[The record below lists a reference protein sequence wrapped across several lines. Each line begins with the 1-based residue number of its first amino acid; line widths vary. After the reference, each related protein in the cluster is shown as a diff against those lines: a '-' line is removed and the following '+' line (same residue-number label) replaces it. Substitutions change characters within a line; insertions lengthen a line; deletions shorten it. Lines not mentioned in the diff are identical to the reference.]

1 MGKVGKPKQWESEKN
16 KFNTEWNMVTTFLRQ
31 WSGWEKVKIM
41 PSEITISVV
50 MDLKEEG

>member
-1 MGKVGKPKQWESEKN
+1 MGKVGKSKQWESEKN

-41 PSEITISVV
+41 PTEITISVV
-50 MDLKEEG
+50 MDPKEEE